1 MSKLFCII
9 SGTKTASDDRA
20 SFRDAASQSAINR
33 VVFVLGGERGGGM
46 RRRSAGVVAPL
57 HTGSGAV
64 EGSIRRALPAPLAL
78 AGRED

>member
-33 VVFVLGGERGGGM
+33 VVFVLGGERGGM